1 MARRTSKSRTPR
13 TRRNG
18 FFASKEERERKEKQK
33 DIVERGLDTTRNVHA
48 ATTVGVLAT
57 KAFAPTAAKAVGG
70 AVAAKV
76 GAGVAGRAI
85 PLVGEALMVAGAGKE
100 AYKVVRRRRK
110 EGWKSGSWKTDLA
123 KVGAGA
129 VGLED
134 FVADAPKKNPLTFDN
149 RFEPEPMGR
158 YPRSRAVASIVA
170 PPRQR
175 AQVERL
181 ADSPHTFRVL
191 VLDRTI
197 NGYAEDYAQFSQPG
211 CITLLLGLQDAYQ
224 SDFAS
229 LYPDQYTPVTGGVA
243 LYSAF
248 TFLHRMGD
256 LLSAGIETVLSGE
269 AAAGVDYLM
278 NTYADR
284 MLSYVPRYRGKPP
297 PYVATEASRETR
309 RLAEALARG
318 KFECD
323 GYTAEQQQNYLR
335 EYIASSTN
343 SDMSR
348 RGIVSR
354 NNYNQCIAD
363 WVALS
368 EMPSARA
375 RLGRGEP
382 WLLFPPKPGAFP
394 PDVAK
399 ALRAFGDNVNT
410 YFPAFVQSLL
420 DDLDGAVFRI

>member
-18 FFASKEERERKEKQK
+18 FFASKEERERKEREKTK
-33 DIVERGLDTTRNVHA
+33 VERGLDTARTAHA
-48 ATTVGVLAT
+48 ATTVGIM
-57 KAFAPTAAKAVGG
+57 AAKTVAPRAAATVGA
-70 AVAAKV
+70 AVAGKV
-76 GAGVAGRAI
+76 GAGVAGRAV
-85 PLVGEALMVAGAGKE
+85 PFLGEALMVAGAGKE
-100 AYKVVRRRRK
+100 AYKVVKRRKK

-134 FVADAPKKNPLTFDN
+134 FVPDAPKKNPLIFDN
-149 RFEPEPMGR
+149 RFDPEPMKR
-158 YPRSRAVASIVA
+158 YPRSRAVASIIA

-211 CITLLLGLQDAYQ
+211 CITLLLGLQETYN

-229 LYPDQYTPVTGGVA
+229 LYPDEYTPVTGGVA

-256 LLSAGIETVLSGE
+256 LLATGIELVLSG
-269 AAAGVDYLM
+269 AAAEGVAHLM
-278 NTYADR
+278 STRADR
-284 MLSYVPRYRGKPP
+284 MLSYVPRYRGTPP
-297 PYVATEASRETR
+297 PYVMTEASRETR

-318 KFECD
+318 KFESD
-323 GYTAEQQQNYLR
+323 EQWIWQQEYLR
-335 EYIASSTN
+335 SYIASSTN

-348 RGIVSR
+348 RGIVST
-354 NNYNQCIAD
+354 NTYNQCLAD

-368 EMPSARA
+368 ELPAARA
-375 RLGRGEP
+375 RPGRGEP
-382 WLLFPPKPGAFP
+382 WLLLPPKPGAFP
-394 PDVAK
+394 PDVTK
-399 ALRAFGDNVNT
+399 ALQKFADSVNT

>member
-1 MARRTSKSRTPR
+1 MARRTPR

-18 FFASKEERERKEKQK
+18 FLTRKEERERREKSK
-33 DIVERGLDTTRNVHA
+33 SRAERGLDTARTAHTVASVGIVAARAAAPRAA
-48 ATTVGVLAT
+48 ATVGL
-57 KAFAPTAAKAVGG
+57 
-70 AVAAKV
+70 
-76 GAGVAGRAI
+76 RAI
-85 PLVGEALMVAGAGKE
+85 PYVGEALMVAGAGKE
-100 AYKVVRRRRK
+100 AYKVAKRRRK

-134 FVADAPKKNPLTFDN
+134 FVADAPKKNPLIFDN
-149 RFEPEPMGR
+149 RFDPEPMNR

-191 VLDRTI
+191 VLDRTV

-211 CITLLLGLQDAYQ
+211 CITLLLGLQDTYN
-224 SDFAS
+224 SDFVS
-229 LYPDQYTPVTGGVA
+229 RYPGVYTPATGGVA

-256 LLSAGIETVLSGE
+256 LLAAGIQTVLSGN
-269 AAAGVDYLM
+269 ANGGVDDLLY
-278 NTYADR
+278 TGSDR

-297 PYVATEASRETR
+297 PYVPTEASRETR

-318 KFECD
+318 KFEYEGHWID
-323 GYTAEQQQNYLR
+323 QQEYLR
-335 EYIASSTN
+335 SYIASSTN

-348 RGIVSR
+348 RGIVSTTT
-354 NNYNQCIAD
+354 YSQCVAD

-375 RLGRGEP
+375 RPGRGEP
-382 WLLFPPKPGAFP
+382 WLLLPPKPGAFP
-394 PDVAK
+394 PDVDK
-399 ALRAFGDNVNT
+399 ALRKFADNVNT